1 MHLFVDV
8 CDACVLCAQSAFCF
22 LVRLVRLCM
31 KLEAD
36 FPLEENTYWGNTHYL
51 FTTEPERGLQHSTP
65 MSVVACRSGVDHAPG
80 LTQCCMIHSAP
91 DTWLITESCATS

>member
-8 CDACVLCAQSAFCF
+8 CDAYVLCAQSAFCF
-22 LVRLVRLCM
+22 LVRLVRFCM

-36 FPLEENTYWGNTHYL
+36 FPLETTYWETLIIL
-51 FTTEPERGLQHSTP
+51 FTTEPERGLHHSTP
-65 MSVVACRSGVDHAPG
+65 MSIIACRSGMDQAPG